1 MAKKKY
7 YAVANGRVKGI
18 FDNWDACKMQV
29 VKFSGAQY
37 KGFDSYDKAKQ
48 YMKEAGVCEYSV
60 PKSLFESKNDTGLH
74 KIEFEQNKTAGERTT
89 GLHVSDVFYI

>member
-60 PKSLFESKNDTGLH
+60 PKSLFESENDTGLH